1 MSFDG
6 ERLLKPLHSLIQ
18 STKVSRAD
26 LDPERVHKLRT
37 TTRRV
42 EAILSAVQV
51 AKPQAQ
57 RRLLRSLKKIRRAA
71 GVVRDMD
78 VLTGKA
84 ADVSVAKE
92 RNCQLKLLQHLGEK
106 RQVKAEELARAM
118 KKHGK
123 QIRDELKRCEKE
135 VKPLLSAK
143 QGSRQV
149 EEEAHASARALEL
162 SMELRRFSKLGRAN
176 LHEYRK
182 TGKQLRYVL
191 QMAQMKD
198 EALLGGLRQ
207 MQDAIGEWHDWQELV
222 GITSKVLDHGHKCG
236 LLRELQLHADDSF
249 DHAMSIATAM
259 RKRFVNS
266 ANKRGAPP
274 RIVKASATMAA

>member
-6 ERLLKPLHSLIQ
+6 ERLLKPLQSLIQ
-18 STKVSRAD
+18 STKVPRED

-42 EAILSAVQV
+42 EAILSAVEV
-51 AKPQAQ
+51 AKPRA
-57 RRLLRSLKKIRRAA
+57 RRQLLRSLKKVRRAA

-92 RNCQLKLLQHLGEK
+92 RNCQVKLLQYLGAK
-106 RQVKAEELARAM
+106 RQVKADELARAM

-123 QIRDELKRCEKE
+123 EIRDELKRCEKE

-191 QMAQMKD
+191 QMAQAKD
-198 EALLGGLRQ
+198 EALLEGLRD
-207 MQDAIGEWHDWQELV
+207 MQDAIGEWHDWEEL
-222 GITSKVLDHGHKCG
+222 GGD
-236 LLRELQLHADDSF
+236 
-249 DHAMSIATAM
+249 
-259 RKRFVNS
+259 RK
-266 ANKRGAPP
+266 
-274 RIVKASATMAA
+274 

>member
-6 ERLLKPLHSLIQ
+6 ERLLKPLQSLIQ
-18 STKVSRAD
+18 STKVPRED

-42 EAILSAVQV
+42 EAILSAVEV
-51 AKPQAQ
+51 AKPRA
-57 RRLLRSLKKIRRAA
+57 RRQLLRSLKKVRRAA

-84 ADVSVAKE
+84 ADVLVAKE
-92 RNCQLKLLQHLGEK
+92 RNCQVKLLQYLGAK
-106 RQVKAEELARAM
+106 RQVKADELARAM

-123 QIRDELKRCEKE
+123 EIRDELKRCEKE
-135 VKPLLSAK
+135 VKPLLSVK

-191 QMAQMKD
+191 QMAQAKD
-198 EALLGGLRQ
+198 EALLEGLRD
-207 MQDAIGEWHDWQELV
+207 MQDAIGEWHDWEELV
-222 GITSKVLDHGHKCG
+222 GIANKVLDHGHKCG

-249 DHAMSIATAM
+249 DHALRIAAGM
-259 RKRFVNS
+259 RKRFLS
-266 ANKRGAPP
+266 AGEKRVVA
-274 RIVKASATMAA
+274 ASGQLVA

>member
-6 ERLLKPLHSLIQ
+6 ERLLKPLQSLIQ
-18 STKVSRAD
+18 STKVPRED

-42 EAILSAVQV
+42 EAILSAVEV
-51 AKPQAQ
+51 AKPRA
-57 RRLLRSLKKIRRAA
+57 RRQLLRSLKKVRRAA

-92 RNCQLKLLQHLGEK
+92 RNCQVKLLQYLGAK
-106 RQVKAEELARAM
+106 RQVKADELARAM

-123 QIRDELKRCEKE
+123 EIRDELKRCEKE
-135 VKPLLSAK
+135 VKPLLSVK

-191 QMAQMKD
+191 QMAQAKD
-198 EALLGGLRQ
+198 EALLEGLRD
-207 MQDAIGEWHDWQELV
+207 MQDAIGEWHDWEELV
-222 GITSKVLDHGHKCG
+222 GIANKVLDHGHKCG

-249 DHAMSIATAM
+249 DHALRIAAGM
-259 RKRFVNS
+259 RKRFLS
-266 ANKRGAPP
+266 AGEKRVVA
-274 RIVKASATMAA
+274 ASGQLVA